1 MYVQFLKLMAD
12 RTGLDSTTLHYLA
25 VWQAMASIHRPVD
38 LKTMLNILKYMANC
52 PLYILVNGFKALHQ
66 GSPFLGFAQVSSA
79 LIETARRGS

>member
-1 MYVQFLKLMAD
+1 MYVQLMAD
-12 RTGLDSTTLHYLA
+12 RTGLDSTTLHYLV
-25 VWQAMASIHRPVD
+25 VWQAMASYGKHTQTR
-38 LKTMLNILKYMANC
+38 TFENHANILKYVANC